1 MKVLMV
7 FDQIQAGMG
16 GKERAGAELP
26 LGGKR
31 GPIGAVPM
39 LEPHLKKLD
48 EEVIA
53 CLYCGDGYF
62 KEHEEE
68 VVKKMAA
75 MAKKL
80 RPDVVIC
87 GPAYNYKGFAR
98 MCALVAYEINK
109 KTDIPAIAAMSEE
122 NADTISK
129 YKNSVNIVKMPKKG
143 GTGLNESLYK
153 ICLLAKKVADKED
166 ITELK
171 KEICY

>member
-1 MKVLMV
+1 MKVLMI

-16 GKERAGAELP
+16 GKERADLP

-87 GPAYNYKGFAR
+87 GPAL
-98 MCALVAYEINK
+98 LVCVHLLHMKSIK
-109 KTDIPAIAAMSEE
+109 KQIFQ
-122 NADTISK
+122 
-129 YKNSVNIVKMPKKG
+129 
-143 GTGLNESLYK
+143 
-153 ICLLAKKVADKED
+153 LLLQC
-166 ITELK
+166 LK
-171 KEICY
+171 KMWILSQNIRTQ